1 MLTDFANETYRT
13 TINAI
18 SEVISL
24 IIAAVSEG
32 TVQIDYRIIAV
43 GLTFYVGLVQSM
55 KNYYDLTKGERIVF
69 FKYEDMDL
77 LKFSYRDF
85 LFLF

>member
-1 MLTDFANETYRT
+1 
-13 TINAI
+13 
-18 SEVISL
+18 
-24 IIAAVSEG
+24 
-32 TVQIDYRIIAV
+32 
-43 GLTFYVGLVQSM
+43 M

-85 LFLF
+85 LFLFCLFTPEDDLLKRSLHVLKRDYGTLYKGVRLEADFRGETYYVEKSYQLYESS